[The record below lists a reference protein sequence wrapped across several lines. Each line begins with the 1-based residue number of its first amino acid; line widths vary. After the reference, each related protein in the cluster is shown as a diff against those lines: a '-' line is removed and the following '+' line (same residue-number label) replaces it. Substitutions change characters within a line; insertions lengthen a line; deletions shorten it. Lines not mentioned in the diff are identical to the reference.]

1 MNRVRLG
8 NQTTEDISVLSSR
21 ITQQPLDCLHIFP
34 TNQQVHDFN
43 DQKLLQISDTATI
56 TIHSHDQ
63 LSVQGKRKLHIPEN
77 RHLTGG
83 LHSVLRLA
91 VGARVS
97 IVKNLDISDGLVNGA
112 NGSISAIRLN
122 KDHPLDG
129 VIMVKF
135 ENEQIGKSARSTLPL
150 SLQSEGVPITV
161 TTSRFSL
168 GSESTVVVNR
178 TQYPLTLAWAA
189 TIHKVQGQTVE
200 QVSLSFEGARFTAGQ
215 AYVGLSRVKSLSG
228 LHLTTFDDKKIKV
241 NRTALLEMERLRSSR
256 HFPWHPS
263 IQIDDLQLPNKI
275 TVVHLNI
282 RSYNAHKDD
291 IKADK
296 TMQAAHVIGL
306 TETYSCNVSL
316 DQYTTFSKQSQHG
329 VADFVKNSIP
339 VVRRKSMEMNNILE
353 SIVIYLPDYEI
364 TIAVCYIK
372 PGVSQREMTQMMQLQ
387 TELIS
392 CEKVILMGYF
402 NMDLLSQI
410 PLVPLSEPFFK
421 QHILSPTHR
430 DGGLLDHIYTRK
442 VHVDKKGTI
451 YTYYSD
457 HLAVFIQ
464 ITVSQTS
471 D

>member
-1 MNRVRLG
+1 MHRLSMSLWEKHFQYIELNEVQRQRGDPLFADILNRVRLG

-43 DQKLLQISDTATI
+43 EQKLLQISDTATI

-83 LHSVLRLA
+83 LNSVLRLA

-135 ENEQIGKSARSTLPL
+135 QNEQIGKSARSILPL

-275 TVVHLNI
+275 TVVHLNT

-296 TMQAAHVIGL
+296 KMQAAHVIGL
-306 TETYSCNVSL
+306 TEIYSCNFSL
-316 DQYTTFSKQSQHG
+316 DQYATFSKQS
-329 VADFVKNSIP
+329 D
-339 VVRRKSMEMNNILE
+339 RKS
-353 SIVIYLPDYEI
+353 V
-364 TIAVCYIK
+364 V
-372 PGVSQREMTQMMQLQ
+372 
-387 TELIS
+387 
-392 CEKVILMGYF
+392 
-402 NMDLLSQI
+402 
-410 PLVPLSEPFFK
+410 
-421 QHILSPTHR
+421 
-430 DGGLLDHIYTRK
+430 
-442 VHVDKKGTI
+442 
-451 YTYYSD
+451 
-457 HLAVFIQ
+457 
-464 ITVSQTS
+464 
-471 D
+471 